1 MLFSVKP
8 FQYRGKVWI
17 GVDVSFSSFLC
28 AREKDRFAGETCMF
42 LQLFQKKFRQ
52 VCHSQ
57 TTPFRIV
64 VTLYPI
70 TRESGSDLSP
80 GTN

>member
-1 MLFSVKP
+1 MTHPKGESSV
-8 FQYRGKVWI
+8 
-17 GVDVSFSSFLC
+17 SHTT
-28 AREKDRFAGETCMF
+28 REKDRFAGETCMF

-64 VTLYPI
+64 VPLHLT